1 MNNLDFRRQSIRGG
15 VGREMPKPLRPR
27 PRLVILLGP
36 PGAGKG
42 TQAERISAEY
52 GLKHLSTGDMLR
64 DNLASDTAL
73 GREAKPLI
81 ERGELVPDHIVLRM
95 VQDRISQ
102 PDCRNGFVLDGFP
115 RTLAQA
121 EALNRILERQDFGPP
136 AVIFFDVADDILMR
150 RLTGRRT
157 CKVGLEIYNIY
168 DRPPKVEGRCDV
180 DGGEL
185 IQRDDDRPEVIR
197 ERLAAYN
204 RQTRP
209 LVEYYRSQ
217 GMLDEVDA
225 AASMAAVTNAVFA
238 VLTRSEGR
246 A

>member
-1 MNNLDFRRQSIRGG
+1 MNNLDFRRQSILGG
-15 VGREMPKPLRPR
+15 VGREMPKAFRLR

-42 TQAERISAEY
+42 TQAQRIASEY

-102 PDCRNGFVLDGFP
+102 TDCRNGFVLDGFP

-121 EALNRILERQDFGPP
+121 RGLERICRSQRTGCLTALNIVVQPELLARRI
-136 AVIFFDVADDILMR
+136 ANR
-150 RLTGRRT
+150 RI
-157 CKVGLEIYNIY
+157 CKMKGHIYNLM
-168 DRPPKVEGRCDV
+168 DRMPIHPGVCDV
-180 DGGEL
+180 DGSEL
-185 IQRDDDRPEVIR
+185 VQRPDDRESVVR
-197 ERLAAYN
+197 ERIHTYENHAHPLIDYYSARGLLHQVDGAADPD
-204 RQTRP
+204 T
-209 LVEYYRSQ
+209 
-217 GMLDEVDA
+217 
-225 AASMAAVTNAVFA
+225 VTTN
-238 VLTRSEGR
+238 LTRVLNDIGQR
-246 A
+246 

>member
-1 MNNLDFRRQSIRGG
+1 MAPPEAQKTLARA
-15 VGREMPKPLRPR
+15 
-27 PRLVILLGP
+27 VIFLGP

-42 TQAERISAEY
+42 TQARLVAEQFRVP
-52 GLKHLSTGDMLR
+52 HLSTGDMLR
-64 DNLASDTAL
+64 EHVSLGTEL
-73 GREAKPLI
+73 GRLAKPI
-81 ERGELVPDHIVLRM
+81 MHRGDLVPDDLILRM
-95 VQDRISQ
+95 VEDRIAR
-102 PDCRNGFVLDGFP
+102 PDCANGFVFDGFP

-168 DRPPKVEGRCDV
+168 DFPPKIEGRCDV

-225 AASMAAVTNAVFA
+225 AASMAAVTDAVFA
-238 VLTRSEGR
+238 VLTRTEGR

>member
-1 MNNLDFRRQSIRGG
+1 
-15 VGREMPKPLRPR
+15 MPKPLRPR

-42 TQAERISAEY
+42 TQAQRISAEY

-64 DNLASDTAL
+64 DNLVSDTAL

-121 EALNRILERQDFGPP
+121 RGLEQICRSQRTRCLTALNIVVQPELLTRRI
-136 AVIFFDVADDILMR
+136 ANR
-150 RLTGRRT
+150 RI
-157 CKVGLEIYNIY
+157 CKMKGHIYNLM
-168 DRPPKVEGRCDV
+168 DRTPIHPGVCDV
-180 DGGEL
+180 DGSEL
-185 IQRDDDRPEVIR
+185 VQRPDDRESVVR
-197 ERLAAYN
+197 ERIQTYENHAHPLIDYYSARGLLHQVDGAADPD
-204 RQTRP
+204 T
-209 LVEYYRSQ
+209 
-217 GMLDEVDA
+217 
-225 AASMAAVTNAVFA
+225 VTTN
-238 VLTRSEGR
+238 LTRVLNDVGHR
-246 A
+246 